1 MSSFPFYTNLQII
14 KTNAV
19 CTFEAGTDLI
29 ADNLNFIGIVS
40 CRLKASASKSLRI
53 TKDAIYLAFN

>member
-1 MSSFPFYTNLQII
+1 MSSFPFVQII
-14 KTNAV
+14 NAV

-40 CRLKASASKSLRI
+40 CLVSLKASASKSLRI
-53 TKDAIYLAFN
+53 TKDAIYLTVN